1 MRPRETGNDLLRPRA
16 VPSSYVVES
25 RVGNPVSRAG
35 YKGLGDKDVCSVSGK
50 LDAMLAGQVSL
61 QSIPSNVEGLCLSVK
76 KVDVFG
82 FVQVNPHSKGVDEV
96 SAGAESTQLKKKG
109 P

>member
-25 RVGNPVSRAG
+25 RVENPVSRAG

-50 LDAMLAGQVSL
+50 LVAMLAG
-61 QSIPSNVEGLCLSVK
+61 
-76 KVDVFG
+76 
-82 FVQVNPHSKGVDEV
+82 QVNPHSKGVDEV